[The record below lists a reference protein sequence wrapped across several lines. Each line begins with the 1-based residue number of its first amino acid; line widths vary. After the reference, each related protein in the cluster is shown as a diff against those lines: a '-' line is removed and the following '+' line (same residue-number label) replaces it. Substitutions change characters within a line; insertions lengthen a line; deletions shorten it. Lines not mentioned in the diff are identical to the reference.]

1 MENTEKK
8 QTKAQLAKKVD
19 KLYGKYNDALNAL
32 NEAKRQ
38 HISLLSEEIKQTFP
52 EVNEWRIYTEGDDEG
67 GVNICCYLIYNG
79 GSIVINED
87 IRHEMQYYID
97 PNKIK
102 LTKKQIKLLTDNLE
116 KIAKHVVDCVSISE
130 YRHLLGLSCI
140 PVKDSY

>member
-8 QTKAQLAKKVD
+8 QTKAQLAKKID

-32 NEAKRQ
+32 NEAKRN

-52 EVNEWRIYTEGDDEG
+52 KVKEWRIYNEGDDEG
-67 GVNICCYLIYNG
+67 GVNICCYLIYDG

-87 IRHEMQYYID
+87 IRSEMQYYID
-97 PNKIK
+97 PVETG

-116 KIAKHVVDCVSISE
+116 KIAKHVMDCMSLNE
-130 YRHLLGLSCI
+130 YNHLLGLSCI
-140 PVKDSY
+140 PVKIGY